1 MLLLYF
7 ISLPLNSS
15 DYIFPNVC
23 FIRSILRDTSLCN
36 FFYGVF
42 FIMFPSA
49 LSVPVIIVFVLLRA
63 VLIFFL
69 CFHNFFSNKIDIV

>member
-23 FIRSILRDTSLCN
+23 FIRSILRDTSLCT

-49 LSVPVIIVFVLLRA
+49 LSIPAILK
-63 VLIFFL
+63 
-69 CFHNFFSNKIDIV
+69 FHLNLEALET